1 MGIRI
6 EEDLLGKIEI
16 PVEVYYGNQTKRAY
30 DNFKITSKPI
40 HREIVMGLANVKKAA
55 ANVNYNIGILDGDIR
70 NAIVKACNEILDGKF
85 HDQFITDA
93 IQGGAGTS
101 MNMNANEVIAN
112 RAAEILGGNK
122 GDYKI
127 VSPNDHVNKC
137 QSTNDVVPTAG
148 RIATIKLLYVLIDR
162 LEVLKDMLYEKSDQF
177 DDVIKMGRTQLQ
189 DAAPMRLGQEFKAYA
204 SAIERDINRLE
215 LVIDRVKYVNL
226 GGTVIGT
233 GLNAH
238 EEYVEYIV
246 PELSRVSGLDLEQAG
261 DLIGATQNVDDFPDV
276 SAAVRTCA
284 VNLSKMAND
293 LRLLSSGPKTGIG
306 EIHLP
311 AKQAGSSIVPGK
323 VNPVIPE
330 VINQIAFNI
339 IGNDVTITMAAEAG
353 QLELNAFLP
362 VVFYKLFESIDTLI
376 NGIDTFMKNCLDGIE
391 AEEDRCRN
399 LVDHSLTMVTA
410 LSPYIGYE
418 NATIV
423 SQEAL
428 EYHKTIREIVL
439 EKELLDKETLDEVLD
454 PYKMTEPGIVGH
466 KMSTKL

>member
-1 MGIRI
+1 MSIRI
-6 EEDLLGKIEI
+6 ERDLLGEIEV
-16 PVEVYYGNQTKRAY
+16 PAGAYYGSQTKRARN
-30 DNFKITSKPI
+30 NFRITSTPI
-40 HREIVMGLANVKKAA
+40 HREMILGLVNVKKAA
-55 ANVNYNIGILDGDIR
+55 ANVNYNIGILDKEIR
-70 NAIVKACNEILDGKF
+70 NAIVEACDEILDGKF

-112 RAAEILGGNK
+112 RAAEILDGIK
-122 GDYKI
+122 GDYSI

-148 RIATIKLLYVLIDR
+148 RIAAIKLLYTLVDR
-162 LEVLKDMLYEKSDQF
+162 VESLREILYEKAIQF

-204 SAIERDINRLE
+204 SAMERDIKRLE
-215 LVIDRVKYVNL
+215 LAIGRLKYVNL

-238 EEYVEYIV
+238 EEYVKNVV
-246 PELSRVSGLDLEQAG
+246 PELSRVSGIDLEQAE
-261 DLIGATQNVDDFPDV
+261 DLIGATQNIDDFPDA
-276 SAAVRTCA
+276 SAAIRTCA
-284 VNLSKMAND
+284 VSLSKMAND

-306 EIHLP
+306 EIQLS
-311 AKQAGSSIVPGK
+311 AKQVGSSIVPGK

-330 VINQIAFNI
+330 VINQIAFNV
-339 IGNDVTITMAAEAG
+339 IGNDLTITMAAEAG

-362 VVFYKLFESIDTLI
+362 VVFYKLFESIDTLT
-376 NGIDTFMKNCLDGIE
+376 NGIDTFMDNCLSGIDANE
-391 AEEDRCRN
+391 KRCKT
-399 LVDHSLTMVTA
+399 LVDQSLTMVTA

-418 NATIV
+418 NSTRV

-428 EYHKTIREIVL
+428 NCNRPIKEIILREG
-439 EKELLDKETLDEVLD
+439 LLDKETLDEVLD
-454 PYKMTEPGIVGH
+454 PYKMTEPGIVGQ
-466 KMSTKL
+466 KIPAKL

>member
-16 PVEVYYGNQTKRAY
+16 PAEAYYGNQTKRAY
-30 DNFKITSKPI
+30 DNFKITAKPI
-40 HREIVMGLANVKKAA
+40 HREIIMGLANVKKAA
-55 ANVNYNIGILDGDIR
+55 ANVNYGIGILEEDIR
-70 NAIVKACNEILDGKF
+70 DAIVEACDEILDGKL
-85 HDQFITDA
+85 HDQFIIDA

-112 RAAEILGGNK
+112 RASEILGGKK
-122 GDYKI
+122 GDYKL
-127 VSPNDHVNKC
+127 VSPNDHVNEC
-137 QSTNDVVPTAG
+137 QSTNDAVPTAG
-148 RIATIKLLYVLIDR
+148 RIATIKLLHILIGR
-162 LEVLKDMLYEKSDQF
+162 LEALRDMLYEKSEEF

-204 SAIERDINRLE
+204 SAIERDIARIE
-215 LVIDRVKYVNL
+215 LAIDRVKYVNL

-238 EEYVEYIV
+238 KKYVENIV
-246 PELSRVSGLDLEQAG
+246 PELSKVSGVDLEQAA
-261 DLIGATQNVDDFPDV
+261 DLIGATQNADDFPDA

-293 LRLLSSGPKTGIG
+293 LRLLSSGPKTGLG
-306 EIHLP
+306 EINLP

-330 VINQIAFNI
+330 VVNQIAFNI
-339 IGNDVTITMAAEAG
+339 IGNDITITMAAEAG

-362 VVFYKLFESIDTLI
+362 VVFYKLFESIETLV
-376 NGIDTFMKNCLDGIE
+376 NGIDTFMENCLKDIE
-391 AEEDRCRN
+391 ANEERCRT

-410 LSPYIGYE
+410 LSPHIGYE
-418 NATIV
+418 NATKV

-428 EYHKTIREIVL
+428 RENKTIREIVL
-439 EKELLDKETLDEVLD
+439 REELLSEEELDEVLD
-454 PYKMTEPGIVGH
+454 PYKMTEPGRID
-466 KMSTKL
+466 

>member
-1 MGIRI
+1 MGIRV
-6 EEDLLGKIEI
+6 EEDLLGRIEI
-16 PVEVYYGNQTKRAY
+16 PRGAYYGNQTQRAY
-30 DNFKITSKPI
+30 NNFKITSRPI
-40 HREIVMGLANVKKAA
+40 HRELIMGLAMVKKAA
-55 ANVNYNIGILDGDIR
+55 AYVNYSIGILDEDIKE
-70 NAIVKACNEILDGKF
+70 AITKACDEILEGKL
-85 HDQFITDA
+85 HDQFIVDA

-112 RAAEILGGNK
+112 RAAEILGGAK
-122 GDYKI
+122 GDYKL
-127 VSPNDHVNKC
+127 VSPNDHVNEC

-148 RIATIKLLYVLIDR
+148 KIATINLLHILLEKLDALKEMLIIKAT
-162 LEVLKDMLYEKSDQF
+162 EF

-189 DAAPMRLGQEFKAYA
+189 DAAPMRLGQEFKAYS
-204 SAIERDINRLE
+204 SAIERDITRIKLSME
-215 LVIDRVKYVNL
+215 RIKSVNL

-238 EEYVEYIV
+238 EEYVRNIV
-246 PELSRVSGLDLEQAG
+246 PKLNKVSGIDLKQAD
-261 DLIGATQNVDDFPDV
+261 DLIGATQNADDFVDV
-276 SAAVRTCA
+276 SAAIRVCA

-330 VINQIAFNI
+330 VVNQIAFNV

-362 VVFYKLFESIDTLI
+362 IVFYKLFESIETLI
-376 NGIDTFMKNCLDGIE
+376 TGIETFLENCLRDIMVDK
-391 AEEDRCRN
+391 DRCRS

-410 LSPYIGYE
+410 LSPHIGYE
-418 NATIV
+418 NATKV

-428 EYHKTIREIVL
+428 KKNRTIREIVL
-439 EKELLDKETLDEVLD
+439 REELLNEERLDEVLE
-454 PYKMTEPGIVGH
+454 PYKMTKPGIIGGGIGE
-466 KMSTKL
+466 S

>member
-1 MGIRI
+1 MNMRL
-6 EEDLLGKIEI
+6 EEDLLGKVEI
-16 PVEVYYGNQTKRAY
+16 PAEVYYGNQTKRAY
-30 DNFKITSKPI
+30 DNFRITSKPI
-40 HREIVMGLANVKKAA
+40 HKEMIIALANVKKAA
-55 ANVNYNIGILDGDIR
+55 ANVNYNIGILDRDICD
-70 NAIVKACNEILDGKF
+70 AIVKACDEIIGGKL

-112 RAAEILGGNK
+112 RASEILGSRK
-122 GDYKI
+122 GEYI
-127 VSPNDHVNKC
+127 AVSPNDHVNEC

-148 RIATIKLLYVLIDR
+148 RIATIKLLYVLIDK
-162 LEVLKDMLYEKSDQF
+162 LEVLKDMLYKKSVEF
-177 DDVIKMGRTQLQ
+177 DGVIKMGRTQLQ

-204 SAIERDINRLE
+204 SAIGRDIKRLK
-215 LVIDRVKYVNL
+215 LVIDRIRYVNL

-238 EEYVEYIV
+238 REYVANVV
-246 PELSRVSGLDLEQAG
+246 PELSKISGIDLKQAC
-261 DLIGATQNVDDFPDV
+261 DLIGATQNIDDFSDA

-293 LRLLSSGPKTGIG
+293 MRLLSSGPITGIG

-330 VINQIAFNI
+330 VLNQIAFNV

-362 VVFYKLFESIDTLI
+362 VVFYKLFESIETLV
-376 NGIDTFMKNCLDGIE
+376 NGIDTFTKNCIDGIE
-391 AEEDRCRN
+391 ANEERCRT
-399 LVDHSLTMVTA
+399 LVEHSLTMVTA
-410 LSPYIGYE
+410 LSPHIGYK
-418 NATIV
+418 NATRI

-428 EYHKTIREIVL
+428 ECNRTIREIVL
-439 EKELLDKETLDEVLD
+439 KEKLLDEKKLDEVLD
-454 PYKMTEPGIVGH
+454 PYKMTEPGRAN
-466 KMSTKL
+466 